1 MGFKPRPP
9 PPPSTTPGTPGKTK
23 KGFVEKTSRIAS
35 PGILRKSLTSPNK
48 PETIKKRNSWW
59 NLEETEEDR
68 PKNLKSVGSSKS
80 SVPPA
85 PSPKTGRKSRT
96 SKSSVPPSPKA
107 GRKSRTS
114 GSLSSGVPPSPKAG
128 RKLRTS
134 GSLSSGVPPSP
145 KAGRKSRTSEDLTS
159 KIINSTRKTIYRH
172 KVLHKG
178 VLLYE
183 WEQNPKFVSIYYPTP
198 DADYKAFCNI
208 FAELVQLGTKPKNL
222 PAKWFLSHDTGGQ
235 VDVEESSWKQ
245 CKQHCKIILAK
256 ENKGSTWARALK
268 DDRVD
273 EIQTIVK
280 ARPQVDRA
288 QSQPVMSPTTS
299 PSSMKQKVSQ
309 RRSSNDSDDQD
320 SDSGERRR
328 GQRARPKVD
337 RAQSQPAMSPSR
349 SPSSMKERVS
359 QRRRSN
365 DSDDQ
370 DSDLGER
377 RTSRSV
383 GNRRKWDGKGRSG
396 NSTDVLDRS
405 NRSSGSGALDRS
417 NRSNRSSGSG
427 ALDRSNRSTGSG
439 SHSRARP
446 LNRRSSSQG
455 GGGMRSRRSG
465 SQSKPQR
472 KSQNDAPPRRTRSS
486 CSAAESPVPVIFV
499 DPNKEEEEEA
509 AAPPKFRRR
518 QSRNTRGR
526 RSTSRSRSFDSIDEE
541 LPDNIEIDMNSDL
554 VSVLG
559 A

>member
-320 SDSGERRR
+320 SD
-328 GQRARPKVD
+328 
-337 RAQSQPAMSPSR
+337 
-349 SPSSMKERVS
+349 
-359 QRRRSN
+359 
-365 DSDDQ
+365 
-370 DSDLGER
+370 LGER